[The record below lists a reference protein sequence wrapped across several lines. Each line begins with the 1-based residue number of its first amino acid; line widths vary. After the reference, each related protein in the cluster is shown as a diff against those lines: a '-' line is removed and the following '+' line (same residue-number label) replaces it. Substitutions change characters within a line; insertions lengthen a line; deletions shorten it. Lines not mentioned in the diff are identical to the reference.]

1 MDSEVL
7 TIALLVL
14 VPALLLWGIFLM
26 RSRMARR
33 PGALLGIPR
42 AMRPGQPDAM
52 LEGPRLERV
61 QVGGLVF
68 TLVLAFFIPVYWLPE
83 ASRQTGFQER
93 FDEESLTRGRLI
105 FQAAP
110 LIEEDADPAVFK
122 EEEKAISLG
131 MGCVNC
137 HGAVVED
144 DPSASAGGGLVPEF
158 QDPGTGDVVA
168 YKAPPLQDV
177 FTRWDEE
184 IIRFTIERGR
194 PGTPMPAWGVDYGGP
209 MTSQMVDDVMTWL
222 RSLPGNNQPPGGISE
237 SCESPSGAQAKQCG
251 KEIFDAR
258 CAVCHGP
265 EGQGKE
271 GAGTSEDPWYQG
283 LALWKG
289 DVGHLD
295 ENLHRYTIVNG
306 RRFAF
311 MPPFSES
318 PAQGIPAAPYP
329 LTEEQIDAVMQYE
342 RDL

>member
-1 MDSEVL
+1 MDPEVL

-14 VPALLLWGIFLM
+14 VPALLLWGIFLL
-26 RSRMARR
+26 RNRMARQ

-52 LEGPRLERV
+52 LEGQRLERV

-68 TLVLAFFIPVYWLPE
+68 TLVLAFFIPMYWLPE
-83 ASRQTGFQER
+83 ASRQAGFEER
-93 FDEESLTRGRLI
+93 FSEESLTRGRLI
-105 FQAAP
+105 FQTAP

-131 MGCVNC
+131 MGCANC

-144 DPSASAGGGLVPEF
+144 DPAASGGGGLVPEF
-158 QDPGTGDVVA
+158 QDPVTGEIVS
-168 YKAPPLQDV
+168 YQAPSLQNV

-184 IIRFTIERGR
+184 IVRFTIERGR
-194 PGTPMPAWGVDYGGP
+194 PGTPMPAWGTDYGGP
-209 MTSQMVDDVMTWL
+209 MTSQMVDDVMAWIG
-222 RSLPGNNQPPGGISE
+222 SLPGNNQPPEGISE
-237 SCESPSGAQAKQCG
+237 GCQNPSKSQAKQCG
-251 KEIFDAR
+251 KEIFAAR

-265 EGQGKE
+265 EGEGKE
-271 GAGTSEDPWYQG
+271 SLPWYQG

-289 DVGHLD
+289 DVRHLD
-295 ENLHRYTIVNG
+295 ENLHRYTIING

-311 MPPFSES
+311 MPPFGEA
-318 PAQGIPAAPYP
+318 PAQGIPAPPYP
-329 LTEEQIDAVMQYE
+329 LSDKQIDAVMQYE